1 MRCPRRREGECSRE
15 PDARGLPAEDALV
28 GVASAASFSL
38 QAGSARLRDFSP
50 LLRSGRGRREAPG
63 AGSAFE
69 VSGQK
74 KTRLAAGVLQ
84 VSGSP
89 TKAFGDDALAKAR
102 ALCALIGRAP
112 VCIPAPNSQIVCR
125 LLH

>member
-50 LLRSGRGRREAPG
+50 LLRSGIGRIDAPG
-63 AGSAFE
+63 EGSACE
-69 VSGQK
+69 GSGQK
-74 KTRLAAGVLQ
+74 QNRRSAGVFQ
-84 VSGSP
+84 IAVSP
-89 TKAFGDDALAKAR
+89 TKAYRDGPMVKS
-102 ALCALIGRAP
+102 G
-112 VCIPAPNSQIVCR
+112 V
-125 LLH
+125 LLPL

>member
-63 AGSAFE
+63 EGSAFE

-84 VSGSP
+84 VAGFP
-89 TKAFGDDALAKAR
+89 TKAFGDDALANAR
-102 ALCALIGRAP
+102 ALCALAP
-112 VCIPAPNSQIVCR
+112 VRHFI
-125 LLH
+125 LLPF